1 MRTVRVRR
9 IPTSAWPILRMR
21 LEICSALVAGA
32 LALGNLFAIA
42 PIPAA
47 TGASAPP
54 CVAPAD
60 VTRLDLPL
68 KRTARHL
75 ASRKLIMIV
84 ALGSSSTAGAGAS
97 SAEATYPSRLM
108 VELAQRFQTQ
118 PIMVLNRG
126 ISGERAVDMLARF
139 DESVAAEHPDL
150 VLWQVGTN
158 AVLRGYE
165 HSKSESLIRE
175 GIRRM
180 KATGA
185 DVVLID
191 PQFAPKVLAQPEIED
206 MVDLISSAVRQ
217 EHVDLFHRFALMRHW
232 HDIDGIPFE
241 AFLSS
246 DGLHMNDWSY
256 SCFAKALADAIADAA
271 TRRES
276 SNPSANATTAETR

>member
-1 MRTVRVRR
+1 MRR
-9 IPTSAWPILRMR
+9 
-21 LEICSALVAGA
+21 EICWVLLAGA
-32 LALGNLFAIA
+32 LAPASVFAIA
-42 PIPAA
+42 PIPLAA
-47 TGASAPP
+47 EMSVPQ
-54 CVAPAD
+54 CVAPAE
-60 VTRLDLPL
+60 VTRLDLAL

-75 ASRKLIMIV
+75 AARRLLMIV

-126 ISGERAVDMLARF
+126 VVGERAVDMLSRF
-139 DESVAAEHPDL
+139 DDSVAAEHPDL

-165 HSKSESLIRE
+165 HPKSDALIRD
-175 GIRRM
+175 GIRRI

-191 PQFAPKVLAQPEIED
+191 PQFAPKVIAQPQAED
-206 MVDLISSAVRQ
+206 MVDLIANAARQ
-217 EHVDLFHRFALMRHW
+217 EHVDVFHRFALMRHW

-256 SCFAKALADAIADAA
+256 NCFAKALADAIADAA
-271 TRRES
+271 TPNRTSGKENS
-276 SNPSANATTAETR
+276 QIDVNAAAKTIVEKTR

>member
-21 LEICSALVAGA
+21 HEICSALVAGA

-47 TGASAPP
+47 TEASAPP

-97 SAEATYPSRLM
+97 
-108 VELAQRFQTQ
+108 
-118 PIMVLNRG
+118 
-126 ISGERAVDMLARF
+126 
-139 DESVAAEHPDL
+139 
-150 VLWQVGTN
+150 
-158 AVLRGYE
+158 
-165 HSKSESLIRE
+165 
-175 GIRRM
+175 
-180 KATGA
+180 
-185 DVVLID
+185 D

-256 SCFAKALADAIADAA
+256 SCFAKALADAITDAA
-271 TRRES
+271 TPDRGE
-276 SNPSANATTAETR
+276 AAAAKTVAGETR

>member
-1 MRTVRVRR
+1 MGRE
-9 IPTSAWPILRMR
+9 IYSIL
-21 LEICSALVAGA
+21 VVGA
-32 LALGNLFAIA
+32 LALGSLFATA
-42 PIPAA
+42 PMQVAA
-47 TGASAPP
+47 EASAPR

-60 VTRLDLPL
+60 LTRLDLPL

-75 ASRKLIMIV
+75 AARKLLMIV
-84 ALGSSSTAGAGAS
+84 ALGSSSTAGVGAS
-97 SAEATYPSRLM
+97 SAEASYPSRLM
-108 VELAQRFQTQ
+108 VELAQRFPTQ

-126 ISGERAVDMLARF
+126 VAGERAVDMLARF

-165 HSKSESLIRE
+165 HSKSDALIRD

-191 PQFAPKVLAQPEIED
+191 PQFAPKVIARPEIED
-206 MVDLISSAVRQ
+206 MVDLIASAARQ
-217 EHVDLFHRFALMRHW
+217 EHVDVFHRFALMRHW
-232 HDIDGIPFE
+232 YDGIPFE
-241 AFLSS
+241 TFLSS

-271 TRRES
+271 APDRNGGRES
-276 SNPSANATTAETR
+276 SQIDENAAAKATVGETR